1 MKAKRGRGSPTR
13 DVFRSFPFLT
23 KLTKANAM
31 KPKIGWIG
39 TGVMGGA
46 CASRLL
52 AAGRE
57 VAVFTRT
64 RSKAEPLLERG
75 AVWADSPQ
83 AVAERSDVVFSIVG
97 YPRDVREIFF
107 GARGVLSAWSN
118 GAAGT
123 NAASNGATSETP
135 RKIFVDM
142 TTSSPELAV
151 EIADAAERAGFDAL
165 DAPVSGGDVGAKNG
179 TLSIM
184 VGGSDAAFER
194 LAPIFACLGT
204 NVRRQGGPGAG
215 QRTKTTNQI
224 LIAGNM
230 IGVCEALLY
239 AYRAGLDLDAV
250 LASVSSGAAGSWSL
264 SNLAPR
270 ILQGNFAPGF
280 FVEHFVKDLGIAL
293 DDAERLRLS
302 LPGVALARQLY
313 LALIAQGG
321 GRLGTQALI
330 KALAT
335 LSNVDAFADD
345 AER

>member
-1 MKAKRGRGSPTR
+1 
-13 DVFRSFPFLT
+13 
-23 KLTKANAM
+23 M

-52 AAGRE
+52 AAGYD

-64 RSKAEPLLERG
+64 RSKAEPLLDAG
-75 AVWADSPQ
+75 AVWADSPR
-83 AVAERSDVVFSIVG
+83 AVAEQSDVVFSIVG
-97 YPRDVREIFF
+97 YPRDVREVFF
-107 GARGVLSAWSN
+107 GTDGVLSAWSTD
-118 GAAGT
+118 AAKS
-123 NAASNGATSETP
+123 AETP

-151 EIADAAERAGFDAL
+151 EIADAAARAGFDAL

-194 LAPIFACLGT
+194 LAPIFANLGT

-270 ILQGNFAPGF
+270 ILRGNFAPGF
-280 FVEHFVKDLGIAL
+280 YVEHFVKDLGIAL

-335 LSNVDAFADD
+335 LSNVDAFGAD
-345 AER
+345 ATR